1 MAGGRPQDR
10 LAAIAGLRQVAPE
23 CPESGGSSGQFDSA
37 GPWAGKPAGAGAYY
51 GCSASKAPPMATI
64 AVKIALL
71 AGLGVL
77 TLGVIPDRRRGGI
90 IAIATCVAAAFV
102 LHFVAP

>member
-1 MAGGRPQDR
+1 MA
-10 LAAIAGLRQVAPE
+10 LIAL
-23 CPESGGSSGQFDSA
+23 
-37 GPWAGKPAGAGAYY
+37 
-51 GCSASKAPPMATI
+51 
-64 AVKIALL
+64 KIALL
-71 AGLGVL
+71 AALAAL